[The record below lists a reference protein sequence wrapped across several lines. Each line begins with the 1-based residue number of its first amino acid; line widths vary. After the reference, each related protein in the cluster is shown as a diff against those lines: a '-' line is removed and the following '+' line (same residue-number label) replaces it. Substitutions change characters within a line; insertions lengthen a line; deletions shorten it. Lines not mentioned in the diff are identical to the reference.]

1 MIVPVLLAVAL
12 GLVPLGFYFN
22 GLGALHRRPRP
33 VVLSG
38 PIDLLLVLAGLV
50 GFLPTLAV
58 LALLALQS
66 NARLVTRGNSALTAG
81 VWAEER
87 VAWLLTAGLFLA
99 VVAGVVA
106 LALLSR
112 RGTLAV
118 YNVDRLT
125 LERAIGDVLAGLG
138 LTAARFGNVWGDG
151 REVLSIDPTPGLDY
165 ATVRLLTRDPRLR
178 EEIERNLRLT
188 LDGVAGSQGGVA
200 ASLTTAGMGC
210 LGGAVA
216 AVGLL
221 TYFLY
226 LTRL

>member
-1 MIVPVLLAVAL
+1 MIVPVLVAVAL

-38 PIDLLLVLAGLV
+38 PLDLLLVLAGLV

-66 NARLVTRGNSALTAG
+66 NARLVTRGNAALTAG

-106 LALLSR
+106 FALLSR

-200 ASLTTAGMGC
+200 GGLTTAGMGC

-221 TYFLY
+221 AYFLY